1 MKIIKYVKLPFRFDA
16 EKLRQEVDKLSDSVW
31 VKHFQKLHY
40 SGDWSAIPLRSI
52 EGKTGSIFKLP
63 EEFAEFQDTV
73 FLKNSPYFVEIL
85 KTFQCPLQ
93 TVRLL
98 KLSSG
103 AIIKEHKDVELN
115 FESGEIRLHIPIITH
130 EDVEFYLQDE
140 RIFLREGECWYLN
153 VNLPHSVENKSDID
167 RIHLVIDAKVNDWVK
182 DLFATANEF
191 KKEIEPEDFDI
202 QTKQQIIQRL
212 RLLNTETSNQLAD
225 EMEASLN

>member
-1 MKIIKYVKLPFRFDA
+1 MKIIKYVKLPFQFDT
-16 EKLRQEVDKLSDSVW
+16 EKLRQEVDKLSDSAW

-40 SGDWSAIPLRSI
+40 FGDWSAIPLRSI
-52 EGKTGSIFKLP
+52 EGKLNSIANLP
-63 EEFAEFQDTV
+63 EEFGKFQDTI
-73 FLKNSPYFVEIL
+73 FLENSPYFAEIL

-103 AIIKEHKDVELN
+103 AVIKEHKDVELN
-115 FESGEIRLHIPIITH
+115 FESGEVRLHIPIITH

-153 VNLPHSVENKSDID
+153 VNLPHSVYNKSDFD

-182 DLFATANEF
+182 DLFDSAKEF
-191 KKEIEPEDFDI
+191 KKEIEEEDFDI

-225 EMEASLN
+225 EMEAGLS